1 MSQTMNLL
9 NMLFSL
15 IIVIMMSLSFFSLIS
30 STTANLFDQSKEIG
44 VLRAIGLTK
53 NRIRLLFFYETS
65 ILVMAACLLGVLV
78 GTIVGYTMVLQ
89 EQLFMPIDLQIWFP
103 CLATIEILGLSLVCA
118 FFATFGPASQIVKKP
133 IASIFRIM

>member
-1 MSQTMNLL
+1 MV
-9 NMLFSL
+9 FSL
-15 IIVIMMSLSFFSLIS
+15 TIAIMMGLCFFSLIS

-53 NRIRLLFFYETS
+53 NRIRLLFFYEAS
-65 ILVMAACLLGVLV
+65 IMVISACLLGILV
-78 GTIVGYTMVLQ
+78 GTTVGYTMVLQ
-89 EQLFMPIDLQIWFP
+89 EQLFMPVTLVIWFP
-103 CLATIEILGLSLVCA
+103 WLATFEILGLSIICA